1 MMRASTGSKRNVC
14 LTTSSKRLLTISL
27 GYSRQRGVAARAAS
41 NSIGCHFSTPKG
53 RWFHMG
59 KKTVEFEAHRVVQ
72 QEKEISFTKK
82 DGTPV
87 DFEAKV
93 PTKVPVHV
101 KFKADTDKKR

>member
-1 MMRASTGSKRNVC
+1 LSTAQLLIGRRS
-14 LTTSSKRLLTISL
+14 TSTM
-27 GYSRQRGVAARAAS
+27 
-41 NSIGCHFSTPKG
+41 T
-53 RWFHMG
+53 
-59 KKTVEFEAHRVVQ
+59 KKTVEFEAHKTIK

-101 KFKADTDKKR
+101 KFKIDPDKKC

>member
-1 MMRASTGSKRNVC
+1 MA
-14 LTTSSKRLLTISL
+14 
-27 GYSRQRGVAARAAS
+27 
-41 NSIGCHFSTPKG
+41 
-53 RWFHMG
+53 
-59 KKTVEFEAHRVVQ
+59 KKTVEFDAHKVVK

-101 KFKADTDKKR
+101 DEGFRPREIQSGS

>member
-1 MMRASTGSKRNVC
+1 MPFPDGQAVRPRPADLRTPK
-14 LTTSSKRLLTISL
+14 
-27 GYSRQRGVAARAAS
+27 
-41 NSIGCHFSTPKG
+41 FSTNFGAVLIQLVSACVSLAPRKAPLK
-53 RWFHMG
+53 MA
-59 KKTVEFEAHRVVQ
+59 KKTVEFEAHKVVK

-101 KFKADTDKKR
+101 KFKANVDKKD